1 MGQKMEAEK
10 GHDHDPETQIQSQQ
24 TNKQRANVENRGER
38 DEKKETWKDELQRR
52 DTKGRGCRWHHTGQM
67 NSRPHRVMSFF

>member
-1 MGQKMEAEK
+1 MEQKMEAEK

-38 DEKKETWKDELQRR
+38 DEKKET
-52 DTKGRGCRWHHTGQM
+52 
-67 NSRPHRVMSFF
+67 